1 MPTVQVEI
9 HHLTLN
15 GIFSKM
21 KNPLPDAAENVTSD
35 DRLTREELHFRRID
49 MRGWRRSDGL
59 FEVEGRVTDRK
70 PHAFKVPNGTKVVA
84 ANAALHDMGV
94 KLVFDDS
101 MLVHDVFAFTD
112 AAPYTDCLTA
122 GETLQT
128 LRGMR
133 IAAGWS
139 AEVTRR
145 LAGANSCTH
154 LMQLLIPMGTTAFQS
169 LTTLR
174 MDRPDALNA
183 EGQPKKI
190 NSCYAY
196 AAERSIVMHKWPAF
210 YTGKRTDAPA

>member
-1 MPTVQVEI
+1 
-9 HHLTLN
+9 
-15 GIFSKM
+15 M
-21 KNPLPDAAENVTSD
+21 KNPSANTAENVTSD
-35 DRLTREELHFRRID
+35 DRITREELHFRRID

-70 PHAFKVPNGTKVVA
+70 PHAFKVPNGTKVVPP
-84 ANAALHDMGV
+84 NAALHDMGV
-94 KLVFDDS
+94 KLVFDDD
-101 MLVHDVFAFTD
+101 MWVHDVFAFTD
-112 AAPYTDCLTA
+112 AAPYADCIAA
-122 GETLQT
+122 GSSLQT
-128 LRGMR
+128 LKGMR

-139 AEVTRR
+139 TEVTRR

-169 LTTLR
+169 LSMLR
-174 MDRPDALNA
+174 MERPDELNA

-210 YTGKRTDAPA
+210 YTGKKQDQDAP

>member
-1 MPTVQVEI
+1 
-9 HHLTLN
+9 
-15 GIFSKM
+15 M
-21 KNPLPDAAENVTSD
+21 KNPLVATAQNQTAD
-35 DRLTREELHFRRID
+35 DGLTREELHFRRID

-70 PHAFKVPNGTKVVA
+70 PHEFKVPNGTKVVP

-94 KLVFDDS
+94 KLVFDDN

-122 GETLQT
+122 GTTLQT
-128 LRGMR
+128 LKGLR

-139 AEVTRR
+139 SEVTRR

-174 MDRPDALNA
+174 MNLPDALDDA
-183 EGQPKKI
+183 GQPKKI

-196 AAERSIVMHKWPAF
+196 AADRSVVMHKWPAF
-210 YTGKRTDAPA
+210 YTGKAP

>member
-1 MPTVQVEI
+1 MT
-9 HHLTLN
+9 T
-15 GIFSKM
+15 
-21 KNPLPDAAENVTSD
+21 PLPDAVEPVTTD
-35 DRLTREELHFRRID
+35 TPVTREELHFRRID

-70 PHAFKVPNGTKVVA
+70 PHEFKVPNGTKVVPP
-84 ANAALHDMGV
+84 NAALHDMGV
-94 KLVFDDS
+94 KLVFDDD

-128 LRGMR
+128 LKGMR

-174 MDRPDALNA
+174 MDRPDVLNV

-196 AAERSIVMHKWPAF
+196 AAERNIVMHKWPTF
-210 YTGKRTDAPA
+210 YTGKKQQETI

>member
-1 MPTVQVEI
+1 
-9 HHLTLN
+9 
-15 GIFSKM
+15 
-21 KNPLPDAAENVTSD
+21 
-35 DRLTREELHFRRID
+35 

-70 PHAFKVPNGTKVVA
+70 PQEFKVPNGTKVVPP
-84 ANAALHDMGV
+84 NAALHDMGV
-94 KLVFDDS
+94 KLVFDDN
-101 MLVHDVFAFTD
+101 MLVHEVFAFTD
-112 AAPYTDCLTA
+112 AAPYTDCLAA

-128 LRGMR
+128 LKGMR

-169 LTTLR
+169 LTMLR
-174 MDRPDALNA
+174 MDQPEALNA
-183 EGQPKKI
+183 EGQPTKI

-196 AAERSIVMHKWPAF
+196 AAERSVVMHKWPAF
-210 YTGKRTDAPA
+210 YAGKT